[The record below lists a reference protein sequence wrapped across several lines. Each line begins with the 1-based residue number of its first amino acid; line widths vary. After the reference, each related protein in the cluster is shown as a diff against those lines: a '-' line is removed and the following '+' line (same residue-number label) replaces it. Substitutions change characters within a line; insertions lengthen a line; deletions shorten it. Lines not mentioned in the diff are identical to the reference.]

1 MKLLL
6 KRPLKISPQALTWSL
21 ALLAALAILLVA
33 SGLPILDLISG
44 TPQGMTW
51 STPAVTPSTPTPTAV
66 PGWWEQMPT
75 PQPVSPTTSPGDS
88 P

>member
-6 KRPLKISPQALTWSL
+6 KRPLTQALAWSL

-33 SGLPILDLISG
+33 SGLPLLELINE
-44 TPQGMTW
+44 TPQGTIW

-66 PGWWEQMPT
+66 PGWGQQMPT
-75 PQPVSPTTSPGDS
+75 PQPVSPTTSPGDK

>member
-6 KRPLKISPQALTWSL
+6 KRPLTQALAWSL

-33 SGLPILDLISG
+33 SGLPLLELINE
-44 TPQGMTW
+44 TPQGTIW

-66 PGWWEQMPT
+66 PGWWQQMPT
-75 PQPVSPTTSPGDS
+75 PQPVSPTTSPGDK